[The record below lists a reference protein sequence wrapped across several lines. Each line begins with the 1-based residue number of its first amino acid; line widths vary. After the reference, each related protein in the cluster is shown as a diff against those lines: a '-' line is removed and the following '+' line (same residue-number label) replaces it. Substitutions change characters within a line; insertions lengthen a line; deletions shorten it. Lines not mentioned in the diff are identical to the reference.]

1 MQIIAPQVYNV
12 VVTRMADAFRKVE
25 ADNKVIVPDG
35 IRVFLS
41 NAAIES
47 LYLNHDAWSQAP
59 RNANPGVAPSAGI
72 IGEQIHNA
80 DG

>member
-12 VVTRMADAFRKVE
+12 VVTRMADAFRKGE

-47 LYLNHDAWSQAP
+47 LYLHH
-59 RNANPGVAPSAGI
+59 NANPGVAPSAGI